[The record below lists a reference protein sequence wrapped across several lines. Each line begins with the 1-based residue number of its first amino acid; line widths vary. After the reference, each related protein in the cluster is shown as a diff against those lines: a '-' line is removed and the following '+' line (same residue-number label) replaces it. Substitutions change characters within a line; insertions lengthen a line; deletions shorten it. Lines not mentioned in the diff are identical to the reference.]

1 MARNAN
7 TTLGMVLAFSLAEL
21 FFSPDCGGWAMEKSV
36 KTKTNEPR
44 FLGGEVRISIGL
56 RLYELFCVDCNRVLI
71 EEDSHLMRLH
81 CTERKRIYAYR
92 LSPDQEESIFELSTK
107 KVSIQ

>member
-1 MARNAN
+1 
-7 TTLGMVLAFSLAEL
+7 MVLAFSLAEL
-21 FFSPDCGGWAMEKSV
+21 FFSPDCSGWAMEKSV

-56 RLYELFCVDCNRVLI
+56 RLYELFCADCNRVLI
-71 EEDSHLMRLH
+71 EEDSRLMRLQ
-81 CTERKRIYAYR
+81 CTECKRIYAYR